1 MQTNAAVLRA
11 ADGQYAME
19 QITLPDPG
27 PGELLIRVVGAGM
40 CHTDVVPRA
49 GTDLVGPPI
58 VTGHEGSGVV
68 EAIGPDVSGVQVGDH
83 VCLSFDSCGTCEAC
97 REGAAAYC
105 ETFIVRNLSGLTV
118 DGRPVGKDAE
128 GKDVKARWF
137 GQSSFADYCLA
148 TARNAVVVDKS
159 LPLEKLG
166 PLGCGVQTG
175 AASIAVAMEFKAGK
189 SLVVFGAGAVG
200 LSALMAAKVL
210 EASTI
215 IAVDLHE
222 HRLETAK
229 ELGATHVIKGDA
241 GDLVEQIHQITGGGA
256 NYTFDTT
263 GVPAVMKNAIAALR
277 LGGKAGFVG
286 VQQDDLVLGT
296 MDFTGKSILNILE
309 GATDPQV
316 FVPTMIEWWQAGKFP
331 FDKLIETYPMS
342 QINEAEQDSLSGKTI
357 KPVLIPGS

>member
-1 MQTNAAVLRA
+1 MQTRAAVLRA
-11 ADGQYAME
+11 ADGQYNLE

-27 PGELLIRVVGAGM
+27 PGELLVRVVGAGM

-58 VTGHEGSGVV
+58 ITGHEGSGVV
-68 EAIGPDVSGVQVGDH
+68 EAVGPDVTGVQVGDH
-83 VCLSFDSCGTCEAC
+83 VCLSFDSCGKCEAC
-97 REGAAAYC
+97 QDGTAAYC
-105 ETFIVRNLSGLTV
+105 VEFLVRNLSGLTA
-118 DGRPVGKDAE
+118 DLRAVGKDAD
-128 GKDVKARWF
+128 GNDVKARWF

-166 PLGCGVQTG
+166 PLGCGVLTG
-175 AASIAVAMEFKAGK
+175 AASITVAMQFKAGK

-210 EASTI
+210 GASQI

-222 HRLETAK
+222 HRLDVAR
-229 ELGATHVIKGDA
+229 ELGATHVIAGDA
-241 GDLVEQIHQITGGGA
+241 ADLVEQIHQITGGGA

-263 GVPAVMKNAIAALR
+263 GVPAVMKNALAALR
-277 LGGKAGFVG
+277 LGGTAGYVG
-286 VQQDDLVLGT
+286 VQQGDLTLGS

-316 FVPTMIEWWQAGKFP
+316 FVPQMIQWWQDGKFP
-331 FDKLIETYPMS
+331 FDKLIETYPMTE
-342 QINEAEQDSLSGKTI
+342 INQAEQDSLSGKTI
-357 KPVLIPGS
+357 KPVLIP

>member
-1 MQTNAAVLRA
+1 MKTNAAVMRA
-11 ADGQYAME
+11 ADGPYTIE
-19 QITLPDPG
+19 EITLPDPG
-27 PGELLIRVVGAGM
+27 PGELLVRVVGAGM

-49 GTDLVGPPI
+49 GMELVGPPI

-68 EAIGPDVSGVQVGDH
+68 EAIGDGVTGVEVGDH
-83 VCLSFDSCGTCEAC
+83 VCLSFDSCGKCESC
-97 REGAAAYC
+97 QDGVPAYC
-105 ETFIVRNLSGLTV
+105 VEFILRNLTGLNA
-118 DGRPVGKDAE
+118 GGQPVGVDNDGEA
-128 GKDVKARWF
+128 VKARWF

-175 AASIAVAMEFKAGK
+175 AASIAVALDFQAGK

-200 LSALMAAKVL
+200 LSAIMAAKVL
-210 EASTI
+210 DAGKI

-229 ELGATHVIKGDA
+229 ELGATDTIKGDA
-241 GDLVEQIHQITGGGA
+241 ADIVAQIQQLTDGGA
-256 NYTFDTT
+256 DYVFDTT
-263 GVPAVMKNAIAALR
+263 GVPAVMQNALAGLR

-286 VQQDDLVLGT
+286 VQTGDLVIGPLDG
-296 MDFTGKSILNILE
+296 TGKAIFNILE
-309 GATDPQV
+309 GATDPQT
-316 FVPTMIEWWQAGKFP
+316 FIPRMIEWWQAGKFP
-331 FDKLIETYPMS
+331 FDSMIETFPMS
-342 QINEAEQDSLSGKTI
+342 QINEAEQASLSGKTI